1 MCYPVAC
8 AKCHKTGWGGCG
20 RHVDAVMRS
29 VPASDRCTCRE
40 KATPPRQERRTV
52 RSFFRR

>member
-1 MCYPVAC
+1 MCYPVTC
-8 AKCHKTGWGGCG
+8 ATCRKTGWGGCG

-29 VPASDRCTCRE
+29 VPASDRCNCGENPTPARE
-40 KATPPRQERRTV
+40 ERRTV

>member
-29 VPASDRCTCRE
+29 VPASDRCTCDDN
-40 KATPPRQERRTV
+40 ATPPRQERRTV